1 MNRKISRGGKII
13 IYLVL
18 LLVAFV
24 MVVPFVWMI
33 LTAFK
38 TQSESTQ
45 MNPFLIFPTAFR
57 TEAFVQAWEELNF
70 GRLYLNTFA
79 MIFIRIITC
88 VVTSD
93 MAGYAFSR
101 LNFKGSKFAF
111 GLVLFQMMV
120 PEQIFVIPQYLML
133 SKIHALNTIFSLCF
147 PGLVSAFGVFL
158 MRQAY
163 MNMPRDLED
172 AARLDGCNIGQTFL
186 FVMSPLTKSS
196 KVALC
201 IFTALFGY
209 KELLWPM
216 IANTDNNMTTLAAAL
231 AKINGQH
238 LTRYPELMA
247 ASCIACLPM
256 IILYLVFQKQFIEG
270 VANSGSKM

>member
-1 MNRKISRGGKII
+1 MDKKASTSTKIT

-18 LLVAFV
+18 ILVSIV
-24 MVVPFVWMI
+24 MIVPFLWMI

-38 TQSESTQ
+38 TQTESTQ
-45 MNPFLIFPTAFR
+45 MNPFLIFPSAFR
-57 TEAFVQAWEELNF
+57 VDAFLEAWNELNF
-70 GRLYLNTFA
+70 GRLYFNTFA

-88 VVTSD
+88 VITSD

-101 LNFKGSKFAF
+101 LKFKGRNLAF

-133 SKIHALNTIFSLCF
+133 SKIHALNTIFALCF

-172 AARLDGCNIGQTFL
+172 AARLDGCNIGQTYL
-186 FVMSPLTKSS
+186 HVMSPLTKSS

-216 IANTDNNMTTLAAAL
+216 IANTDNNKTTLAAAL

-238 LTRYPELMA
+238 LTNYPELMA

-256 IILYLVFQKQFIEG
+256 IALYLVFQKQFIEG
-270 VANSGSKM
+270 VASSGSKM

>member
-1 MNRKISRGGKII
+1 MNRKTSLSSRII
-13 IYLVL
+13 IYIVL
-18 LLVAFV
+18 IIVSFA
-24 MVVPFVWMI
+24 MVIPFAWMV

-38 TQSESTQ
+38 TQTESTQ
-45 MNPFLIFPTAFR
+45 MNPFLIFPSAFR
-57 TEAFVQAWEELNF
+57 TEAFKEAWNELNF

-79 MIFIRIITC
+79 MIFIRIVTC
-88 VVTSD
+88 VITSD
-93 MAGYAFSR
+93 MAGYAFAR
-101 LNFKGSKFAF
+101 LKFLGGKLAF

-186 FVMSPLTKSS
+186 LIMSPLTKSS

-216 IANTDNNMTTLAAAL
+216 IANTDNNATTLAAAL
-231 AKINGQH
+231 AKLNGQH
-238 LTRYPELMA
+238 LTKYPELMA

-256 IILYLVFQKQFIEG
+256 IILYLIFQKQFIEG